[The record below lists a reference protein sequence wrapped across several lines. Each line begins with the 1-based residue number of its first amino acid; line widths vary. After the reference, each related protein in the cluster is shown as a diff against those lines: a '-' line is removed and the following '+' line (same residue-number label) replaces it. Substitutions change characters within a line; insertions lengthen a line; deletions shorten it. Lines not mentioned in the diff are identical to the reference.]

1 MTDSRPVSPPSELT
15 AEYDGL
21 CSDHPCI
28 WCGGLMLMCGEPER
42 CCPECDHP
50 YSIRELV
57 IALDAA
63 RAAPQADVSMSES
76 CFTLGCYVTRS
87 PDGYNPGLAPQ
98 ADANL
103 EGYWERA
110 YWEIVPKLAA
120 ALDAAPQ
127 ADAGTLREALSE
139 MLGMWEMRWSI
150 DPGIVKRRGATVR
163 KARAA
168 LAASSPATAGRD
180 VEMHETPNFPGF
192 AHVAGSEPEICM
204 ACRIEAETS

>member
-15 AEYDGL
+15 ADEEAEAR
-21 CSDHPCI
+21 HI
-28 WCGGLMLMCGEPER
+28 VEMGGYLTASKWGKRLF
-42 CCPECDHP
+42 
-50 YSIRELV
+50 
-57 IALDAA
+57 ATLDAA

-127 ADAGTLREALSE
+127 ADAGTLREALDALCYAAEDVILQRSGQWRSSGKALTR
-139 MLGMWEMRWSI
+139 LGE
-150 DPGIVKRRGATVR
+150 VA
-163 KARAA
+163 KAGRAA
-168 LAASSPATAGRD
+168 LAASPATAGRD

-192 AHVAGSEPEICM
+192 THVAGSEPEICM